1 MPGPEAILERH
12 VIVIEECDALDWVA
26 DILCYLKDRDLP
38 KEDKLAD
45 RIVRQATMYCVIDG
59 ELYRKRESS
68 VKLHCITRV
77 QGQALLADIH
87 EGTCTNHVAS
97 RVLAGKAFR

>member
-1 MPGPEAILERH
+1 MPGQEAIPERH
-12 VIVIEECDALDWVA
+12 VVAVEECDASDWAA
-26 DILCYLKDRDLP
+26 DILRYLKDRDLP
-38 KEDKLAD
+38 EEDKLAD
-45 RIVRQATMYCVIDG
+45 RTIRQATMYCVIDG